1 LISKSIRFT
10 TITEA
15 LQLVGVV
22 ERFRWEVRNKPKV
35 NLISDRLNRINF
47 HLTHESKAGWQSVP
61 KARVS
66 LLQMSFV
73 PTPDILLHILPIMVL
88 PFWRAPLGRFLFTHF
103 IFSAAVGTLY
113 WKTEMVYWL
122 SSSYDFL
129 LIFWLTISFFIYVS
143 FFIFKRKILEKIFF
157 VFAGY
162 LLVQRLR
169 SFGFF
174 PLHCFVFHR
183 FDPRKHQRWV
193 GKTCWLAHGW
203 VALGFFGADCG
214 VRFKGP
220 QRVRL

>member
-15 LQLVGVV
+15 FQLVGVV

-66 LLQMSFV
+66 LLQMSYV

-103 IFSAAVGTLY
+103 IFSAVDGTSY
-113 WKTEMVYWL
+113 WKTERVYWL
-122 SSSYDFL
+122 SKSYAFWI
-129 LIFWLTISFFIYVS
+129 IFWIYNNFLIYVS
-143 FFIFKRKILEKIFF
+143 PFIFKRKMLNKYLS
-157 VFAGY
+157 Y
-162 LLVQRLR
+162 LL
-169 SFGFF
+169 GIY
-174 PLHCFVFHR
+174 
-183 FDPRKHQRWV
+183 
-193 GKTCWLAHGW
+193 
-203 VALGFFGADCG
+203 
-214 VRFKGP
+214 
-220 QRVRL
+220 